1 MKDQKTVSNEF
12 HELEYVAKKFNLTFQ
27 DVVDAKKATGSNKR
41 DVIYAYLE
49 KLPAKVKVVITD
61 EQIME
66 RAKEY
71 VKEFDWDS
79 YEESEVAR
87 QAFIDSAEWMRDQLT
102 GEAKS

>member
-49 KLPAKVKVVITD
+49 ALPRRIALTD
-61 EQIME
+61 ELIEEAANKHVDLQYPMGVE
-66 RAKEY
+66 REY
-71 VKEFDWDS
+71 PLDDFRAG
-79 YEESEVAR
+79 AR
-87 QAFIDSAEWMRDQLT
+87 WMRDQLT